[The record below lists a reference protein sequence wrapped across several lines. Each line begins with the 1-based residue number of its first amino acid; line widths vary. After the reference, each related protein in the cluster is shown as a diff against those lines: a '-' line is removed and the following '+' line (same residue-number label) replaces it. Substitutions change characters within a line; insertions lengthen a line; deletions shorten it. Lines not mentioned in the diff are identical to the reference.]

1 MNDHHQK
8 INALFVAL
16 DELCIASGR
25 NIYVI
30 LPEKEELQIPYLTQ
44 EIQKCLDL
52 L

>member
-8 INALFVAL
+8 IHALFVAL
-16 DELCIASGR
+16 DELCIVSSR
-25 NIYVI
+25 NICGI
-30 LPEKEELQIPYLTQ
+30 LPEKEELQIPYLKH

>member
-16 DELCIASGR
+16 DELCIVSGR

-30 LPEKEELQIPYLTQ
+30 LPEKEELQVPYLKQ